1 MHSLLPQGIA
11 FIPED
16 PVPKSLF
23 FDYSYLENL
32 TFLLDRKLGRSIIRS
47 QILNFVREEF
57 RDLAGDAVD
66 APDLWGLEMD
76 ALCRLVYYR
85 ILLYKPTVVFIM
97 QPFAHAD
104 MQLSDCIVELINLLK
119 QNGLAVVLLTV
130 SLADAQVVTDRL
142 LILNGQEYKETPPQE
157 TITDII

>member
-1 MHSLLPQGIA
+1 M
-11 FIPED
+11 
-16 PVPKSLF
+16 
-23 FDYSYLENL
+23 
-32 TFLLDRKLGRSIIRS
+32 
-47 QILNFVREEF
+47 REEF

-85 ILLYKPTVVFIM
+85 ILLYKPTVVLNM

-104 MQLSDCIVELINLLK
+104 IQLSDCIVELINLLK

-142 LILNGQEYKETPPQE
+142 LKSSKRPGDIKKTPPRKPLA
-157 TITDII
+157 DII